1 MTKFTYYN
9 TDNQT
14 KTNSIETLFP
24 NWQGEK
30 EALAVFSP
38 HDDDAIIGAGYAMSA
53 AQANGAAVYVYVMCE
68 GNGGYSDPALKD
80 KIADIRKKE
89 TLEAYHAMGIPLENI
104 IYFGFSDFGAVLEFG
119 WHPEKPCGSL
129 KRIITTL
136 RENKITR
143 VMVPNHHR
151 EHADHTAVH
160 LMGSY
165 DSPQASD
172 PIVVD
177 WAQPTDIKTVL
188 EYSVWADF
196 SVENAVESSRSLQ
209 LKANRIL
216 KVSPEVEQAIDQGIL
231 LYHSQGEIIH
241 GLIESRKERVA
252 ADGGFIE
259 LYIDF
264 DPRPRLDFQPYIDF
278 VNKLG

>member
-1 MTKFTYYN
+1 MSRFTYCN
-9 TDNQT
+9 TDT
-14 KTNSIETLFP
+14 RSASDSIEALFP

-38 HDDDAIIGAGYAMSA
+38 HDDDAIIGAGYAMA
-53 AQANGAAVYVYVMCE
+53 AAKANGASVYVYVMCN

-80 KIADIRKKE
+80 TISEIRRKE
-89 TLEAYHAMGIPLENI
+89 TLDAYRAIGVPDENV

-129 KRIITTL
+129 QKVITAL
-136 RENKITR
+136 RKNRITR

-165 DSPQASD
+165 DAPQACD

-177 WAQPTDIKTVL
+177 WADPTDIKTVL

-196 SVENAVESSRSLQ
+196 SVENAVESSRSLE

-216 KVSPEVEQAIDQGIL
+216 KVSADVEKAIDEGIL
-231 LYHSQGEIIH
+231 LYRSQGKIIH
-241 GLIESRKERVA
+241 NLIESRKERVA
-252 ADGGFIE
+252 ADGDFIE
-259 LYIDF
+259 LYIAF

-278 VNKLG
+278 VNKIC